1 MIAISFRRI
10 LLISKEILQQQRFGL
25 DVVFEC
31 CGQQEAIDQA
41 IEMLEPGGKL
51 VLIGSPRTERVSF
64 DISRIRR
71 KEIAIINIRRQN
83 DCVQPIIDLVTSGK
97 INADFMITHRF
108 SFEQTKQAFDL
119 VAGYKDGVI
128 KAMISI

>member
-1 MIAISFRRI
+1 MAKIDTSNV
-10 LLISKEILQQQRFGL
+10 KEILQKRPDGI

-51 VLIGSPRTERVSF
+51 VLIGSPRTERISL

-83 DCVQPIIDLVTSGK
+83 VFPPVL
-97 INADFMITHRF
+97 
-108 SFEQTKQAFDL
+108 E
-119 VAGYKDGVI
+119 
-128 KAMISI
+128 